1 MTEDELIARI
11 RERLRGVEARRLL
24 VGIGDD
30 AAAWQPSRN
39 NRSVI
44 TTDALVEHVH
54 FTRDAMSAEDAGW
67 RALASNLSD
76 VAAMGARP
84 VLATIALG
92 FPRELDPEW
101 ILACYDGIAALAK
114 RARCAIA
121 GGDLT
126 SAPAIT
132 FAITV
137 VGEVRATN
145 LKTRSGAHPGDV
157 VAVTGPLGASA
168 AGLRIAHGAPARAN
182 EATGPGG
189 LAPAPGDLATA
200 PGVLATDPDLAAAV
214 AAFRRPEPRLREG
227 RWLGASRH
235 VRAMMDLSDGLS
247 TDLGRLAAASGAG
260 AVIESI
266 PVHPAAR
273 HVAGLTGDD
282 AETWALGGGEDFEL
296 LASIDK
302 RAFAHLAGRFRAHFG
317 RELIPVGRITE
328 GGGVRL
334 ADGTPV
340 AATGWDHLRQG
351 R

>member
-11 RERLRGVEARRLL
+11 RERLRDVEARRLL

-84 VLATIALG
+84 VLATVALE

-101 ILACYDGIAALAK
+101 ILACYDGIAALAR

-145 LKTRSGAHPGDV
+145 LKTRSGARPGDV

-168 AGLRIAHGAPARAN
+168 AGLRIAHGAPTAN
-182 EATGPGG
+182 GATGPG
-189 LAPAPGDLATA
+189 DRATA
-200 PGVLATDPDLAAAV
+200 PGDVVTDRYVAAAL

-227 RWLGASRH
+227 RWLSASRH

-260 AVIESI
+260 AVIESV

-273 HVAGLTGDD
+273 HVAELTGDD

-317 RELIPVGRITE
+317 RELVPVGRITE
-328 GGGVRL
+328 GSGVRL

-340 AATGWDHLRQG
+340 APSGWDHLR
-351 R
+351 